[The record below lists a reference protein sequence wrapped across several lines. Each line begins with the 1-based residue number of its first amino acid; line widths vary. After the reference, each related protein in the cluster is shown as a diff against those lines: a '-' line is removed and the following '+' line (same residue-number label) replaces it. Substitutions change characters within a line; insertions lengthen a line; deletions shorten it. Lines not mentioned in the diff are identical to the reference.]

1 MRRMKRP
8 LAILLDLDG
17 TLVDC
22 SEPIVDGILEVAALE
37 GLTVPDRDWAR
48 ARIGFPGAE
57 TWGLLGA
64 KDPAAMLLRYREHVN
79 PTLAERTRVLPG
91 ANEALAELS
100 ARGHRLA
107 VATTRGNVSAREGL
121 AATGLLTHL
130 SVVVGADDVQRH
142 KPHPDPLLLALERLS
157 VKADTALM
165 VGDTD
170 ADIGAAH
177 AAGMP
182 CWSVLGGTHDEKT
195 LREAGADLI
204 LAGGIAELPAAL
216 DRLSPAEPASS

>member
-1 MRRMKRP
+1 MNRP

-17 TLVDC
+17 TLVDS
-22 SEPIVDGILEVAALE
+22 SEPIIDGILAVARE
-37 GLTVPDRDWAR
+37 TGLTVPDRDWAR

-57 TWGLLGA
+57 TWSLLGA
-64 KDPAAMLLRYREHVN
+64 EDPVAMLAHYREHVS

-91 ANEALAELS
+91 VTDALAELA

-107 VATTRGNVSAREGL
+107 VATTRGSVSAREGL
-121 AATGLLTHL
+121 AATGLLTHV
-130 SVVVGADDVQRH
+130 SVVIGADDVQRH

-157 VKADTALM
+157 VQADAALM

-182 CWSVLGGTHDEKT
+182 CWAVLGGTHDEKT

-204 LAGGIAELPAAL
+204 LAGGVAELPAAL
-216 DRLSPAEPASS
+216 DRLSPTEPASS

>member
-1 MRRMKRP
+1 MNRP

-17 TLVDC
+17 TLVDS
-22 SEPIVDGILEVAALE
+22 SEPIIDGILEVARLE
-37 GLTVPDRDWAR
+37 GLTVPDRTWAR

-64 KDPAAMLLRYREHVN
+64 EDPVAMLARYREHVN

-91 ANEALAELS
+91 AVEALARL
-100 ARGHRLA
+100 AACGHRLA
-107 VATTRGNVSAREGL
+107 VATTRGNVSAHEGL
-121 AATGLLTHL
+121 EATGLLTHL

-157 VKADTALM
+157 AQADSALM

-204 LAGGIAELPAAL
+204 LTGGIADLPAAL